1 MGGGGWWW
9 LNWAVFSDPQS
20 QNIHTTEH
28 PNMDPLGQEKIWF
41 IVIQQ
46 LYLKELALQPNLN
59 KAMGKLILIPG
70 AKIFSK
76 KCQKMSIW
84 FGQAI

>member
-1 MGGGGWWW
+1 MGGGGLVVVVGGGG

-41 IVIQQ
+41 IVIQ
-46 LYLKELALQPNLN
+46 
-59 KAMGKLILIPG
+59 
-70 AKIFSK
+70 
-76 KCQKMSIW
+76 
-84 FGQAI
+84 